1 MNETEASIVAEL
13 SNQDIESSGLASRK
27 FILAM
32 TAAIS
37 ATALAW
43 FGKIDA
49 GVYSVVMVADI
60 GAYLTANVAQKV
72 LDK

>member
-37 ATALAW
+37 ASVLVW
-43 FGKIDA
+43 IGKIDP

-72 LDK
+72 LYK